1 MPSHREKEM
10 IHESPSKSEDDNL
23 LKILE
28 WRASVR
34 IPPYTTDFV
43 LCDYE
48 NEVLEESDEDD
59 VSSIGSETEEQ
70 RKPKSTVVTLSM
82 KLQHTPQGKIFLKNL
97 IILLLHQLLFLC
109 SWEIV
114 RAM

>member
-1 MPSHREKEM
+1 MPSHRKNEM
-10 IHESPSKSEDDNL
+10 IHQSPSKYEEENF

-28 WRASVR
+28 WKAILR
-34 IPPYTTDFV
+34 IPPYTTEFV
-43 LCDYE
+43 LRDDE
-48 NEVLEESDEDD
+48 DEVLEESDEDD